1 MTRQSARRRVTTIA
15 LAALAIGIS
24 APAAGARP
32 FDLGGQVPVAPP
44 VQVASPAT
52 QSVEQSSNDPTGGD
66 ISNVGYVAIGSGAAT
81 IALLGAGGTVAAT
94 RRRQRRRSAVQSTTI
109 TA

>member
-1 MTRQSARRRVTTIA
+1 MTRYSARRRATTVA

-32 FDLGGQVPVAPP
+32 FDLNGADAVAPVHVAPP
-44 VQVASPAT
+44 LA
-52 QSVEQSSNDPTGGD
+52 QSVEPSSNDATGGD

-81 IALLGAGGTVAAT
+81 IALVGVGGTLAAT
-94 RRRQRRRSAVQSTTI
+94 RRRQRRRVAMQSTI

>member
-1 MTRQSARRRVTTIA
+1 MTRQAARCRATTIV

-24 APAAGARP
+24 APVAGARP
-32 FDLGGQVPVAPP
+32 FDLNGPDSVAPVHVAPP
-44 VQVASPAT
+44 LAR
-52 QSVEQSSNDPTGGD
+52 SVEPSTSNADGD

-81 IALLGAGGTVAAT
+81 LALVGVGGALAAT
-94 RRRQRRRSAVQSTTI
+94 RRRRRMATQSTI

>member
-1 MTRQSARRRVTTIA
+1 MTRQSARRRATSIV

-32 FDLGGQVPVAPP
+32 FDLTGADAVAPVHVAPP
-44 VQVASPAT
+44 PA
-52 QSVEQSSNDPTGGD
+52 QSVAQTSSETSGGD

-81 IALLGAGGTVAAT
+81 FALIGVGGTLAAT
-94 RRRQRRRSAVQSTTI
+94 RRRQRRRTATRSTI

>member
-1 MTRQSARRRVTTIA
+1 MTRQSAKRRVTSIV

-32 FDLGGQVPVAPP
+32 FDLTGADAVAPVHVAPP
-44 VQVASPAT
+44 PA
-52 QSVEQSSNDPTGGD
+52 QSVAQTSSDATSGD

-81 IALLGAGGTVAAT
+81 FVLIGVGGTLAAT
-94 RRRQRRRSAVQSTTI
+94 RRHQRRRTGAQSTI

>member
-1 MTRQSARRRVTTIA
+1 MTRQSAKRRVTGIV

-32 FDLGGQVPVAPP
+32 FDLTGADAVAPVH
-44 VQVASPAT
+44 VQRRRLRASRRP
-52 QSVEQSSNDPTGGD
+52 
-66 ISNVGYVAIGSGAAT
+66 AAT
-81 IALLGAGGTVAAT
+81 PPAETSPTSDTWRSAPVPRRSAVGVGGTLAAT
-94 RRRQRRRSAVQSTTI
+94 RRHQRRRTGAQSTI